1 MALVALVG
9 SLCSADIALKKRGYI
24 LVDFEHI
31 IIIKNNTLNHPLK
44 IIGIENDDITFEHD
58 IKIKFFEN
66 NGKLSSCD
74 RFLELQPES
83 DAIVAVYKS
92 EKGRSCG
99 IRSRKRFPL
108 VRIPIIPRAIDE
120 NYRILVG
127 RAWLENEPLRPSQ
140 RQIAT
145 KSP

>member
-83 DAIVAVYKS
+83 DAIVAVYKARRVGLVVS
-92 EKGRSCG
+92 GAAKVPSCPH
-99 IRSRKRFPL
+99 S
-108 VRIPIIPRAIDE
+108 
-120 NYRILVG
+120 NY
-127 RAWLENEPLRPSQ
+127 S
-140 RQIAT
+140 
-145 KSP
+145 KSDR